1 MSRRRW
7 LLAALLAAPPALLLG
22 WKGHHGFTTEPLPRE
37 HDYLGRGDRAEVDRG
52 AYRSAAFCGGCHQEI
67 YEQWQ
72 RSYLSKSWSQA
83 DIEVRLHGLTLRLRG
98 MEETERR
105 FCLECHAPLALAWP
119 EDLEVEDP
127 LAREGVTCVVC
138 HTATH
143 VWADEAPAR
152 MRNDPHGPI
161 LGPFDDAVSP
171 WHATE
176 AAVHFQRW
184 DNQLCGSCHS
194 STWPLND
201 AHIDWTWQEWHED
214 AGPDDDNCVACH
226 MPAYRGQAAQLEG
239 VPVRELRDHSF
250 PGGHD
255 PDFVAEAMTLHLA
268 GVERDQGNTWL
279 LVDVENLAG
288 HDLPSG
294 NPPAPEYRL
303 RACASPCP
311 AEGGALDSRSYRA
324 SVLMAD
330 GSPTLDVTIA
340 AKNGPSTALK
350 AWELRRE
357 RLALPADAGGEIELR
372 IDYSYWRPYEPS
384 QRWPS
389 YARTVGQHLANPE
402 VSLGRLTLTLLR
414 PQTWSLIAEAIG
426 GSKGSPMPVDA
437 LRVDL
442 DSGQITA
449 QWSESGFALMGHGEP
464 GE

>member
-1 MSRRRW
+1 VSRRRW
-7 LLAALLAAPPALLLG
+7 IIAALLAAPPALLLG
-22 WKGHHGFTTEPLPRE
+22 WKASHGFTTDPLPRE
-37 HDYLGRGDRAEVDRG
+37 HSYPNRGERAEVDRG
-52 AYRSAAFCGGCHQEI
+52 AYRSAAFCGGCHTEI

-83 DIEVRLHGLTLRLRG
+83 DVEVRLHGLTLRLRG
-98 MEETERR
+98 MDEAEQR

-119 EDLEVEDP
+119 EDIAVDAP
-127 LAREGVTCVVC
+127 LAQEGVTCVVC

-176 AAVHFQRW
+176 GSVHFQRW

-194 STWPLND
+194 STWPLTE
-201 AHIDWTWQEWHED
+201 ASIDWTWQEWHEA
-214 AGPDDDNCVACH
+214 AGPDDENCVACH

-239 VPVRELRDHSF
+239 VPERELRDHSF

-268 GVERDQGNTWL
+268 GLERDDRSLRL

-303 RACASPCP
+303 RACAGPCP

-324 SVLMAD
+324 SQLMAD
-330 GSPTLDVTIA
+330 GSHTLDVTIA
-340 AKNGPSTALK
+340 EENGPSTALL
-350 AWELRRE
+350 AWEVRRE
-357 RLALPADAGGEIELR
+357 VLELPADARGEIELR
-372 IDYSYWRPYEPS
+372 IDFSYWRPYEPGH
-384 QRWPS
+384 RWPS
-389 YARTVGQHLANPE
+389 YAHTVWQHIGNPE
-402 VSLGRLTLTLLR
+402 VSLGRLGLTLLR
-414 PQTWSLIAEAIG
+414 PQTWALIWEAIG
-426 GSKGSPMPVDA
+426 GSKGEPMPVDA
-437 LRVDL
+437 LRIDL
-442 DSGQITA
+442 DSGEITA
-449 QWSESGFALMGHGEP
+449 WWSEGDFELAR
-464 GE
+464 